1 MMNPR
6 SQEPQPWQQLHS
18 RVVFDHPRLS
28 LVEDTVV
35 LPTGRQT
42 EWLRFQ
48 DRPDFVLVICVD
60 AARRILLSRQYCHPV
75 GRVVHEFPGGLVDVG
90 ESYIEAARRELM
102 EEVGWYAHQL
112 DEIGTF
118 LPHVRRS
125 SARARLYVATELE
138 ERHLPADSEEFIA
151 YEWVDVATLEARMRS
166 GELDNGH
173 LHAAWNVFRLHAERF
188 LA

>member
-1 MMNPR
+1 MNMSSR
-6 SQEPQPWQQLHS
+6 EPLPWQQLHS

-35 LPTGRQT
+35 LPSGKQT

-48 DRPDFVLVICVD
+48 DRQDFVLVICVD
-60 AARRILLSRQYCHPV
+60 PAHRILLSRQYCHPV
-75 GRVVHEFPGGLVDVG
+75 GRVVHEFPGGLVDAG
-90 ESYIEAARRELM
+90 ESHMEAARRELM

-112 DEIGTF
+112 DNIGTF

-125 SARARLYVATELE
+125 SGRALLYVATDLE

-173 LHAAWNVFRLHAERF
+173 LHAAWNLFRLHAERF
-188 LA
+188 LG

>member
-1 MMNPR
+1 MNR
-6 SQEPQPWQQLHS
+6 EPLPWQQIRS
-18 RVVFDHPRLS
+18 RVVFDHPRIR

-35 LPTGRQT
+35 LPSGRQT

-48 DRPDFVLVICVD
+48 EGPDFVLVICVGTD
-60 AARRILLSRQYCHPV
+60 QRILLSRQYCHPI
-75 GRVVHEFPGGLVDVG
+75 GRVVHEFPGGLVDAG
-90 ESYIEAARRELM
+90 ESYTEAARRELM

-118 LPHVRRS
+118 LPNVRRS
-125 SARARLYVATELE
+125 SVRAWVYVATDLE

-151 YEWVDVATLEARMRS
+151 YEGVDVATLEARMRT

-173 LHAAWNVFRLHAERF
+173 LQAAWNVFRLQAERF